1 MLGLVVL
8 LFIGAYL
15 LVSALVVWLAAR
27 WARKHNRRAWV
38 WGGLAALAM
47 YNLVFW
53 DWIPTVVMHK
63 YYCATEAG
71 FWIYKTPEQWVKEN
85 PGVRETLKQSLQPD
99 RVNRELET
107 SFGERKRFWLT
118 QRFYN
123 DITRTQMFSSLRRT
137 ETNFYDA
144 SSGELVARSVNYFR
158 GMHGNIFSLG
168 GSPNE
173 LRQALILGWGNRQCG
188 DVEKSPTD
196 TFDRFIYQFW
206 KWGENK

>member
-1 MLGLVVL
+1 MLGLMVL
-8 LFIGAYL
+8 LALGVYLAIG
-15 LVSALVVWLAAR
+15 ALVVWLAVR
-27 WARKHNRRAWV
+27 WAKKHQRRGWV
-38 WGGLAALAM
+38 WGGVAAFAM

-53 DWIPTVVMHK
+53 DWIPTVAMHK

-71 FWIYKTPEQWVKEN
+71 FWVYKTPEQWAKEN

-107 SFGERKRFWLT
+107 SFGDRKRFWLT

-123 DITRTQMFSSLRRT
+123 DITRTQIFSSLKRT

-158 GMHGNIFSLG
+158 GVHGNIFSLG
-168 GSPNE
+168 GPPTE

>member
-1 MLGLVVL
+1 MLGLMVL
-8 LFIGAYL
+8 LALGIYL
-15 LVSALVVWLAAR
+15 TVSALAIWLAAR
-27 WARKHNRRAWV
+27 WAKKRGRSVWV
-38 WGGLAALAM
+38 WGGLAAFAM

-53 DWIPTVVMHK
+53 DLIPTLVMHK
-63 YYCATEAG
+63 YYCSTQAG
-71 FWIYKTPEQWVKEN
+71 FWVYKTPEQWVKEN

-99 RVNRELET
+99 RVNRRT
-107 SFGERKRFWLT
+107 NFGERERFWLT

-123 DITRTQMFSSLRRT
+123 DITRTQIFSSLKRT
-137 ETNFYDA
+137 ETNFYET

-158 GMHGNIFSLG
+158 GVHGNVFSLG

-173 LRQALILGWGNRQCG
+173 LRQALVLGWGNRQCG
-188 DVEKSPTD
+188 DLEKSPTD